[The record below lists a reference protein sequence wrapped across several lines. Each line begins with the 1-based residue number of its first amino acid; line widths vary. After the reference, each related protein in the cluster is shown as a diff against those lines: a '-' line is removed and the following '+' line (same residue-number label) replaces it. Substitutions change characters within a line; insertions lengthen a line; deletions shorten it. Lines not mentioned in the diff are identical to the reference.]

1 MNAFVFNF
9 NKFYLQTENFNN
21 MFSETALRQRLID
34 IRVALIDW
42 ANNDVALKFNMR
54 KIRDII

>member
-21 MFSETALRQRLID
+21 MFS
-34 IRVALIDW
+34 
-42 ANNDVALKFNMR
+42 
-54 KIRDII
+54 